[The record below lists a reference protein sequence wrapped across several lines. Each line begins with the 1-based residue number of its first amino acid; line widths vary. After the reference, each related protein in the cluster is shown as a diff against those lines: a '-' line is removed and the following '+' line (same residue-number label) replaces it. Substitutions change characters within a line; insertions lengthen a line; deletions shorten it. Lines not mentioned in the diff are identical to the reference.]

1 MKHFMIFAVFLL
13 PIVNGYM
20 LSDCYEKVLVPCKT
34 EHENVLKF
42 MNEMTSELP
51 PLTDAV
57 NKQEKTC
64 RDVMECAS
72 QVECAKN
79 YTIRNLTVFCYSISR
94 RYEFGCMLSVLS
106 EVHTGDS
113 FDCTKKYD
121 FMMRDGVINKTV
133 FFESKSCLLS
143 IAKEKCIPEDFAFF
157 YGNYDELMGLYTKKP
172 ENDFCDSAYDKF
184 YKMQCKQMES
194 GIKKRMKNLNALS
207 WADSDV
213 KELVRGLK
221 DYQKCAEKSCE
232 FHEKEKKESK
242 IVADVL
248 ENIEIDMKST
258 FEQYPHLLK
267 YKCMET
273 GSFAHIASG
282 YYACKIDEQ
291 KKNKNCVKSAIA
303 SFCQKDVIAEF
314 EDM

>member
-13 PIVNGYM
+13 PIVNGFM

-34 EHENVLKF
+34 KHENVLKF

-64 RDVMECAS
+64 RDV
-72 QVECAKN
+72 
-79 YTIRNLTVFCYSISR
+79 
-94 RYEFGCMLSVLS
+94 
-106 EVHTGDS
+106 
-113 FDCTKKYD
+113 
-121 FMMRDGVINKTV
+121 MRDGVINKTV

-194 GIKKRMKNLNALS
+194 GIKKSMKNLNALS

-232 FHEKEKKESK
+232 FYEKEKKESE
-242 IVADVL
+242 VLADAL
-248 ENIEIDMKST
+248 ENIEIDMKTT